1 VNGSGGGNAGESN
14 TGERVR
20 LHLLISGRVQGVAF
34 RYCMA
39 DRCRQLGVTGW
50 VRNLADGSVE
60 AEIEGDPKAVESAV
74 AWARQGPPA
83 ARVAEVVTDERPVR
97 SGTGFEIAY

>member
-1 VNGSGGGNAGESN
+1 MSGGDKDHPEPA
-14 TGERVR
+14 GERVR
-20 LHLLISGRVQGVAF
+20 LRLLISGRVQGVAF
-34 RYCMA
+34 RYCMV

-60 AEIEGDPKAVESAV
+60 AEVEGDRQAVESAI

-83 ARVAEVVTDERPVR
+83 ARVAEVIIDERPAR
-97 SGTGFEIAY
+97 GQAGFEVSY

>member
-1 VNGSGGGNAGESN
+1 MSGGDKDHPEPA
-14 TGERVR
+14 GERVR
-20 LHLLISGRVQGVAF
+20 VHLLVRGRVQGVAF
-34 RYCMA
+34 RYYMV
-39 DRCRQLGVTGW
+39 DQCRQLGVAGW

-83 ARVAEVVTDERPVR
+83 ARVAEVITDERPVR
-97 SGTGFEIAY
+97 GLAGVKVSY

>member
-1 VNGSGGGNAGESN
+1 MSGGGEDNAGESN

-50 VRNLADGSVE
+50 VRNLANGSVE
-60 AEIEGDPKAVESAV
+60 AEIEGDPKAAESAV
-74 AWARQGPPA
+74 AWVRQGPPA
-83 ARVAEVVTDERPVR
+83 ARVAEVIIDERPVR
-97 SGTGFEIAY
+97 GGTGFEVAY

>member
-1 VNGSGGGNAGESN
+1 MSDGDKGAPEP

-20 LHLLISGRVQGVAF
+20 LRLLISGRVQGVAY

-39 DRCRQLGVTGW
+39 DRCRQLGLAGW
-50 VRNLADGSVE
+50 VRNLANGSVE
-60 AEIEGDPKAVESAV
+60 AEIEGDPRAAKSAV

-83 ARVAEVVTDERPVR
+83 ARVAEVITDERPVR
-97 SGTGFEIAY
+97 GETDFEIAY